1 MGGTPS
7 RARASRR
14 AIFLTAAVVL
24 AAVFPPAAADAHR
37 AGTSPEFFGVNGAY
51 LRDFVQP
58 QKAASLEGLAA
69 SMEDQGVNWTRLTFD
84 QAIDNRTRNSFNWYA
99 PDTMVAALARLGVRG
114 AGAFIRTASWAADP
128 ATWDACGPR
137 SAPHDLDGWSG
148 WVAAATRRF
157 GRNGTFWAQHP
168 ELPYLPITR
177 WEIGNEVNS
186 KIFWC
191 PGTNPE
197 QYAAV
202 YSASRAAITQVDPQ
216 AEVMVAGL
224 APRFGW

>member
-1 MGGTPS
+1 
-7 RARASRR
+7 
-14 AIFLTAAVVL
+14 
-24 AAVFPPAAADAHR
+24 
-37 AGTSPEFFGVNGAY
+37 VNGAY
-51 LRDFVQP
+51 LRAFVKP
-58 QKAASLEGLAA
+58 EMASSLEGLAT
-69 SMEDQGVNWTRLTFD
+69 SMEAQGVDWARLTFD
-84 QAIDNRTRNSFNWYA
+84 QPIDNRTRNGFNWYA
-99 PDTMVAALARLGVRG
+99 PDTMVAALARHGVRG
-114 AGAFIRTASWAADP
+114 AAAFIRTAAWAADP
-128 ATWDACGPR
+128 AIWSTCGSR

-168 ELPYLPITR
+168 ELPYLPIKR

-191 PGTNPE
+191 PGANPE

-202 YSASRAAITQVDPQ
+202 YSASQDAITKVDPQ

-224 APRFGW
+224 APRFGRQSSGDLDVPTFLSRMTAADTSLRSRIPSVAVHP